1 MMQARRRTLATAF
14 ALIVA
19 SMLSA
24 GAGRAQSTAALD
36 PEKLAEIRDQN
47 AKCFSCHSPA
57 GLKSPPRQD
66 MDLARLGTMLHDPAL
81 YETSSHGRVECRTC
95 HGVGATTF
103 PHGADL
109 KKQVS
114 PCSECH
120 AAKVFRIETQFEA
133 SVHAKT
139 QKDKFTCWSCHDGHV
154 YNVAAKI
161 GAPRKI
167 IAQDNA
173 MCLDCHNSD
182 LQFSKFAPVEKRRPN
197 IDAIH
202 EWLPNTRLHWQAV
215 RCVDCHTPA
224 ARGFSHEIL
233 DKSKAEK
240 NCVACHSQES
250 ALRTRLYRH
259 LVAEEQEQLGF
270 VNSVFLSTSYVIGAS
285 RNPWIDRAVGVA
297 AALLILGML
306 GHAALRIGS
315 AWWRRRGRRP
325 T

>member
-1 MMQARRRTLATAF
+1 MQARRRTLAI
-14 ALIVA
+14 ALAVIVA
-19 SMLSA
+19 STLSA
-24 GAGRAQSTAALD
+24 GPGRPQSSAALD
-36 PEKLAEIRDQN
+36 PAKLAEIRDQN
-47 AKCFSCHSPA
+47 AKCFSCHSRA
-57 GLKSPPRQD
+57 GLRNPPRQD
-66 MDLARLGTMLHDPAL
+66 MDLVKLETMLHDPAL

-95 HGVGATTF
+95 HGIGATTF
-103 PHGADL
+103 PHGANL
-109 KKQVS
+109 KAQVS

-154 YNVAAKI
+154 YNVAAKV

-173 MCLDCHNSD
+173 MCMGCHDSD
-182 LQFSKFAPVEKRRPN
+182 LQYSKFAPVDKRRPN

-202 EWLPNTRLHWQAV
+202 EWLPNAKLHWQAV

-233 DKSKAEK
+233 DKTKAEK
-240 NCVACHSQES
+240 NCVTCHSQDS

-259 LVAEEQEQLGF
+259 LMAEEQERLGF
-270 VNSVFLSTSYVIGAS
+270 VNSVFLSNSYVIGAS
-285 RNPWIDRAVGVA
+285 RNPWIDGAVGVA
-297 AALLILGML
+297 AALLMLGML
-306 GHAALRIGS
+306 VHAALRIG
-315 AWWRRRGRRP
+315 AALRRRRGGRP